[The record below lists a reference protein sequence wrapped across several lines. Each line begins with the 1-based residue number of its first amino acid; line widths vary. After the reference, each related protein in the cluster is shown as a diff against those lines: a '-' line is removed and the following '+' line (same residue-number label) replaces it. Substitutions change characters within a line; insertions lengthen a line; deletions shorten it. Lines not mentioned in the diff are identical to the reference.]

1 MQFYEKRVLVQIIHF
16 QILMKKQKGRGE
28 GGTEMA
34 GSRKGVK

>member
-1 MQFYEKRVLVQIIHF
+1 MQFYEKRVLVTNHSLSNIDEEIER
-16 QILMKKQKGRGE
+16 RGE